1 MSVDRIS
8 RVNELLKREI
18 ADCLF
23 REMNEPEYDPATV
36 LVTRVETSRD
46 LHRARV
52 YVSVTG
58 TEAQQRH
65 TLNLLQ
71 RHRRALQSRINRDVH
86 LKYTPQLS
94 FHLDGSIAHG
104 DHILHVLSELEAEME
119 PGAADT
125 DSWKDDDDATS

>member
-18 ADCLF
+18 AECLF

-52 YVSVTG
+52 YVSITG
-58 TEAQQRH
+58 TEGAQRH

-71 RHRRALQSRINRDVH
+71 RHRRALQARINRDVH
-86 LKYTPQLS
+86 LKYTPHLS

-104 DHILHVLSELEAEME
+104 DHILHVLSELEAEMGLDDAGAD
-119 PGAADT
+119 PG
-125 DSWKDDDDATS
+125 KDDDDATS